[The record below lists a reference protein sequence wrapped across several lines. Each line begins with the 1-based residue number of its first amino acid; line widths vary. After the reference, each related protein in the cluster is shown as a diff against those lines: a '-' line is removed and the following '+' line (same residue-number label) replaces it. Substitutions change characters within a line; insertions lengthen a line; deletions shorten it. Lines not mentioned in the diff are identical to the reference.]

1 VRVRSQTIRFILRPW
16 AGGSLW
22 RMCWMRTTENTSS
35 EQLGE
40 MRAWVCLHSLRLH
53 DRWVRIIVGSNLKK
67 EVVRVDRSQQQ
78 STDLMNS
85 LYDKLGEAV
94 ELAEELQ
101 RVAQSKQE
109 LRQARKIAKQ
119 LTNLRGNATELLY
132 DTENRQP

>member
-1 VRVRSQTIRFILRPW
+1 
-16 AGGSLW
+16 
-22 RMCWMRTTENTSS
+22 M
-35 EQLGE
+35 
-40 MRAWVCLHSLRLH
+40 
-53 DRWVRIIVGSNLKK
+53 
-67 EVVRVDRSQQQ
+67 DRSQRQ
-78 STDLMNS
+78 STDMMNA

-132 DTENRQP
+132 DMEDRKT

>member
-1 VRVRSQTIRFILRPW
+1 
-16 AGGSLW
+16 
-22 RMCWMRTTENTSS
+22 M
-35 EQLGE
+35 
-40 MRAWVCLHSLRLH
+40 
-53 DRWVRIIVGSNLKK
+53 
-67 EVVRVDRSQQQ
+67 DRSQQQ
-78 STDLMNS
+78 STDLMNA

-132 DTENRQP
+132 DMEDRKT

>member
-1 VRVRSQTIRFILRPW
+1 
-16 AGGSLW
+16 
-22 RMCWMRTTENTSS
+22 
-35 EQLGE
+35 
-40 MRAWVCLHSLRLH
+40 
-53 DRWVRIIVGSNLKK
+53 
-67 EVVRVDRSQQQ
+67 VDRSQQQ

-94 ELAEELQ
+94 DLAEELQ

-132 DTENRQP
+132 DTENRQT